1 MSDLRQDF
9 RPMRDLPI
17 ELNRVAVDLNALLVL
32 AANESGHLVDVSTQ
46 NAGINLQTLAVLAM
60 ANLVSS
66 MQLLSLMQ
74 KNAPENSSLVTFIE
88 SGPSRLII
96 AGKQQPGGLI
106 FVALL
111 GVHSPLGLARI
122 EMQELS
128 DMRWELPVQIM
139 DDERTLIEQQLDANN
154 LFDNLFDLDGRDEQ

>member
-1 MSDLRQDF
+1 
-9 RPMRDLPI
+9 MRDLPI

-46 NAGINLQTLAVLAM
+46 NTSVDLQTLAVLAM
-60 ANLVSS
+60 ANLASS

-74 KNAPENSSLVTFIE
+74 KDAAENGSLIAFIE
-88 SGPSRLII
+88 NGPARLII
-96 AGKQQPGGLI
+96 AGKQQPGELI

-111 GVHSPLGLARI
+111 GAHSPLGLARI

-128 DMRWELPVQIM
+128 DMHWDVPIQIM
-139 DDERTLIEQQLDANN
+139 DDERTLIEQQLDAHN
-154 LFDNLFDLDGRDEQ
+154 LFDNLFDLGGRDEQ